1 MPVAGFFIESVHT
14 RDFTKCCFSLSAV
27 FDIFTVTKQ
36 INSEIFMQHWL
47 VKSEPFKYSW
57 EKFNKDGRT
66 FWDGV
71 RNYQA
76 RNNLRLMKEGDL
88 VLFYHSNDGKEVVGI
103 AKVVKE
109 AYQDPTTSDPNWV
122 VVDLSPV
129 ETLKHPVTLE
139 TIKADEQ
146 LKDVGLVRQGRL
158 SVMGLKR
165 EEFDR
170 ILELGS

>member
-1 MPVAGFFIESVHT
+1 M
-14 RDFTKCCFSLSAV
+14 K
-27 FDIFTVTKQ
+27 
-36 INSEIFMQHWL
+36 HWL
-47 VKSEPFKYSW
+47 VKSEPHKYSW
-57 EKFNKDGRT
+57 EKFNQDGRT

-76 RNNLRLMKEGDL
+76 RNNLREMQEGDL
-88 VLFYHSNDGKEVVGI
+88 VLFYHSNEGKEVVGI

-109 AYQDPTTSDPNWV
+109 AYQDPTTEDTNWV

-129 ETLKHPVTLE
+129 ETLKKPVTLE
-139 TIKADEQ
+139 QIKADEP
-146 LKDVGLVRQGRL
+146 LKNIGLVRQGRL
-158 SVMGLKR
+158 SVISLKA